1 MTKFLT
7 VFLGNRRNKDMRK
20 ISILLVI
27 VMFILMV
34 WLPVSLA
41 KPSLPPQNQTVLGL
55 YVTAREAFEMW
66 QADQSKIK
74 ILDVRTPEEY
84 VFVGHPAMA
93 HNIPFQLFNYKMAV
107 LNKGPLMTPNPNFM
121 AEVGQKFKPS
131 DTILVICRSG
141 NRSAAA
147 VNAMAAAGF
156 ETAYSVTEGF
166 EGDRVK
172 DPNSSFYGKR
182 LKNGWKN
189 EGLPWTDQLNP
200 QLMWIPGAPGDA
212 VQ

>member
-1 MTKFLT
+1 
-7 VFLGNRRNKDMRK
+7 MRK
-20 ISILLVI
+20 IRIFLVI
-27 VMFILMV
+27 VVFILMV

-107 LNKGPLMTPNPNFM
+107 LNKGPLMTPNPNFI

>member
-1 MTKFLT
+1 MRRKLFL
-7 VFLGNRRNKDMRK
+7 LM
-20 ISILLVI
+20 IVI
-27 VMFILMV
+27 FMLMV

-41 KPSLPPQNQTVLGL
+41 KTSLPPQKQTVLGL
-55 YVTAREAFEMW
+55 YVTAKEAYQMW
-66 QADQSKIK
+66 QADQNKIK

-84 VFVGHPAMA
+84 VFIGHPPMA

-107 LNKGPLMTPNPNFM
+107 LNKGPLMTTNPNFI

-131 DTILVICRSG
+131 DTILEICRSG

-147 VNAMAAAGF
+147 VNAMAAAGYKI
-156 ETAYSVTEGF
+156 AYSVTEGF

-172 DPNSSFYGKR
+172 DPASSSHGKR

-189 EGLPWTDQLNP
+189 SGLPWTDQLNS
-200 QLMWIPGAPGDA
+200 QFIWIPSNP
-212 VQ
+212 